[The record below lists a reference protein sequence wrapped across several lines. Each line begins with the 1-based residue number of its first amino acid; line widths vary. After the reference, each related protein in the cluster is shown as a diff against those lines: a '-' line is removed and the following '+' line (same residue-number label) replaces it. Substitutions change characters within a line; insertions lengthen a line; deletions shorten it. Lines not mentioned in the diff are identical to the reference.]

1 MGFVTLSPVNTGYF
15 SRALHF
21 QEPGALLSAAQQKG
35 EAWLDFRLLVLGAE
49 LLLRVQAVKWKL
61 KPALIALYL
70 RSLRWAGVSLPSL
83 DIFHKDPITSESSLW
98 EHSALGR
105 ERGAPGVA
113 ASLCQ
118 CSLVQCLALQDSA
131 PLLRRGEWDAV
142 RAAAFRWG
150 YSKKLQAH
158 I

>member
-1 MGFVTLSPVNTGYF
+1 MGVE
-15 SRALHF
+15 
-21 QEPGALLSAAQQKG
+21 Q
-35 EAWLDFRLLVLGAE
+35 
-49 LLLRVQAVKWKL
+49 LLRVQAVKWKL
-61 KPALIALYL
+61 KPVLTAVYL

-83 DIFHKDPITSESSLW
+83 DSLHKDPITSESSLW

-105 ERGAPGVA
+105 GRSAPGVA

-131 PLLRRGEWDAV
+131 PLLGQGEGDAV
-142 RAAAFRWG
+142 RAPAFRWG
-150 YSKKLQAH
+150 YSKNLQVH